1 MRGGTLAR
9 MFGRPGKALLA
20 GADPVDVEMPARARW
35 WTQLAVIA
43 WLYVIYDQI
52 NNLSSASG
60 VVARRHAMSILRF
73 EQRLGIDIELATN
86 EWLTRYHWLS
96 VILANFY
103 NIAHLL
109 VTFVVLA
116 WLWWFRPAIYR
127 PLRNALAGMNVIGLV
142 VFWSWPVAPPRWLPE
157 LGYIDTVR
165 EVNALGSV
173 HEGALAE
180 RANEFAA
187 MPSLH
192 VAWALW
198 CAVALW
204 RAHRGATW
212 RIVGVAHVVLTV
224 VAIVTTANHWLV
236 DAVAGVATAIVP
248 IVAADAWRRWRAVRT
263 ISLISSM

>member
-1 MRGGTLAR
+1 
-9 MFGRPGKALLA
+9 MFGGPREAVTA
-20 GADPVDVEMPARARW
+20 VADQPVTVPTRATW

-52 NNLSSASG
+52 NNLSSASSTA
-60 VVARRHAMSILRF
+60 ARRHAESILRF
-73 EQRLGIDIELATN
+73 EQRLGLDIELAAN
-86 EWLTRYHWLS
+86 EWLARHHWLA

-116 WLWWFRPAIYR
+116 WLWWFRPSIYR
-127 PLRNALAGMNVIGLV
+127 ALRNALAGMNVIGLV

-165 EVNALGSV
+165 AVNALGSV

-204 RAHRGATW
+204 RASPSVRW
-212 RIVGVAHVVLTV
+212 RLVGIAHVVLTV
-224 VAIVTTANHWLV
+224 VAIVATANHWVV
-236 DAVAGVATAIVP
+236 DAVAGVVTGVVP
-248 IVAADAWRRWRAVRT
+248 IVAADAWKRWRASHKVAV
-263 ISLISSM
+263 L